1 VRCNLNSLIAIH
13 TGTQQTDELFDC
25 VYNNFI
31 EEVDAVDNGINDR
44 DGAARYS
51 VGAGIIFG
59 SWGEHESSHWLG
71 LVHCGTHTLDG
82 IIQRK

>member
-1 VRCNLNSLIAIH
+1 MLLYYCAIHAVRYNLNSLIAIH

-44 DGAARYS
+44 DGAARYLGIS
-51 VGAGIIFG
+51 VGAEIYF
-59 SWGEHESSHWLG
+59 WQLG
-71 LVHCGTHTLDG
+71 
-82 IIQRK
+82 

>member
-1 VRCNLNSLIAIH
+1 VRYNLNSLIAVY

-25 VYNNFI
+25 VYTNFI

-51 VGAGIIFG
+51 VGADIYF
-59 SWGEHESSHWLG
+59 WQLG
-71 LVHCGTHTLDG
+71 
-82 IIQRK
+82 